1 MRYLPV
7 FILLIACSRR
17 TPQVIYQ
24 DHVSSRID
32 TINFVHHEFD
42 TVHIPCLD
50 FTDTMASSSGDTVVV
65 QVVKERI
72 KVVTKVKHDSIF
84 ISPTI
89 ITQPNIRIRKIDNS
103 VTAKKGSIIG
113 DGNTMTT
120 KKSNW
125 WWIFVSG
132 MLTWFIIQNIVIKT
146 LKTYFPFLRIL
157 P

>member
-1 MRYLPV
+1 
-7 FILLIACSRR
+7 
-17 TPQVIYQ
+17 
-24 DHVSSRID
+24 
-32 TINFVHHEFD
+32 
-42 TVHIPCLD
+42 
-50 FTDTMASSSGDTVVV
+50 MASSSGDTVVV